1 MFIQKIGVI
10 SHTYRHMH
18 RYSEILAVLIKFGFG
33 DLISSLRIEQYLDI
47 GRNIF
52 TRRESREKV
61 ESLSRAERLRLAL
74 EELGPTFIKLG
85 QALSTRADLLPPD
98 FIKELVKLQDHV
110 APFAFPEARGVLE
123 TELKGS
129 SSSIFRS
136 IEPVPLAA
144 ASIGQVHLAR
154 LMDGE
159 EVVIKIQR
167 PGIRRVVEVDLEILY
182 HLATLVEKHM
192 SGWDLHRPTRI
203 VEEFGRMLARE
214 LDYTIEAAS
223 MERFAAQFLHDSR
236 IYVPKVFREATTVR
250 ILTMEY
256 IDGIKAS
263 SLDRLRQDNYDLKEI
278 ASRGAELVM
287 TQIFVHGFFHADPH
301 PGNLTVLPGNVI
313 CFLDMGMVGRLDR
326 ETRERIVD
334 LVTAVV
340 RRDESALATALIRLT
355 AWDDEPD
362 RHELERDALELAE
375 RHLYRP
381 LKEMPLVKF
390 VYQIFEVASKHRL
403 RLPMDVLFLIKALG
417 AIEGVGRDLDPE
429 FNLIGNAAPFVE
441 RAYAERFHPKRL
453 AEDLLAQGGEM
464 IQLLKEI
471 PLELRQVLRLTRQGR
486 LRVDIQNITQEQ
498 MMKNLDRT
506 GTRLSFAIVL
516 AALIIGSSL
525 MVLSDIPPK
534 WFDIPLIGL
543 AGYILAGVMGFWLL
557 ISALRKGKL

>member
-18 RYSEILAVLIKFGFG
+18 RYSEILGVLIKFGFG
-33 DLISSLRIEQYLDI
+33 DLISGLRIEQYIDI

-98 FIKELVKLQDHV
+98 FIRELVKLQDHV
-110 APFAFPEARGVLE
+110 PPFPFSEAKNVVD

-129 SSSIFRS
+129 SAVMFES

-144 ASIGQVHLAR
+144 ASIGQVHRAR
-154 LMDGE
+154 LVDGE
-159 EVVIKIQR
+159 EVAVKIQR
-167 PGIRRVVEVDLEILY
+167 PGIRRLVTVDLEILY
-182 HLATLVEKHM
+182 HLATLVEKHI
-192 SGWDLHRPTRI
+192 SGWDLHRPTKI

-214 LDYTIEAAS
+214 MDYSIEAAS
-223 MERFAAQFLHDSR
+223 MERFSAQFLHDPR
-236 IYVPKVFREATTVR
+236 IYIPRVYREATTTR
-250 ILTMEY
+250 LLTMES
-256 IDGIKAS
+256 IDGIKAGS
-263 SLDRLRQDNYDLKEI
+263 IGLLRDGGHDLREI
-278 ASRGAELVM
+278 ARRGAELVM

-301 PGNLTVLPGNVI
+301 PGNLMILPGDVI
-313 CFLDMGMVGRLDR
+313 CFLDMGMMGRLDR

-334 LVTAVV
+334 LVMGVV

-355 AWDDEPD
+355 TWDEEPD

-381 LKEMPLVKF
+381 LKDMPLVKF

-417 AIEGVGRDLDPE
+417 SIEGLGRDLDPE
-429 FNLIGNAAPFVE
+429 FSLIGSAAPFVE
-441 RAYAERFHPKRL
+441 RAYAERYHPRRL
-453 AEDLLAQGGEM
+453 AEDVLTQGGEM
-464 IQLLKEI
+464 IQVLKEI
-471 PLELRQVLRLTRQGR
+471 PLELRQLLRMARQGR
-486 LRVDIQNITQEQ
+486 LKVDIQNVTQEQ
-498 MMKNLDRT
+498 MMKSLDRT

-516 AALIIGSSL
+516 ASLIIGSSL

-534 WFDIPLIGL
+534 WYDIPIFGLVGYLL
-543 AGYILAGVMGFWLL
+543 AGIMGFWLL
-557 ISALRKGKL
+557 ISTLRKGKL

>member
-33 DLISSLRIEQYLDI
+33 DLISGLKIEQYLDI

-52 TRRESREKV
+52 IKRESREKV

-85 QALSTRADLLPPD
+85 QALSTRADLLPPE
-98 FIKELVKLQDHV
+98 FIRELVKLQDNV
-110 APFAFPEARGVLE
+110 APFAFSEAEKVLE
-123 TELKGS
+123 AELKGS
-129 SSSIFRS
+129 ASALFQS

-144 ASIGQVHLAR
+144 ASIGQVHKAKLTE
-154 LMDGE
+154 GE

-167 PGIRRVVEVDLEILY
+167 PGIRRVIEVDLEILY
-182 HLATLVEKHM
+182 HLATLVEKHL
-192 SGWDLHRPTRI
+192 SGWEIHRPTRI

-223 MERFAAQFLHDSR
+223 MERFAAQFLRDPR

-256 IDGIKAS
+256 IEGIKAS
-263 SLDRLRQDNYDLKEI
+263 SVDVLRRSNHDLKEI
-278 ASRGAELVM
+278 ATRGAELVM
-287 TQIFVHGFFHADPH
+287 TQIFVNGFFHADPH
-301 PGNLTVLPGNVI
+301 PGNLLILPGDVI
-313 CFLDMGMVGRLDR
+313 CFLDMGMMGRLDR
-326 ETRERIVD
+326 NTRERIID
-334 LVTAVV
+334 LVTATV
-340 RRDESALATALIRLT
+340 RRDESTLATALIRLT
-355 AWDDEPD
+355 DWDDEPD
-362 RHELERDALELAE
+362 RHELERDAMELVE

-381 LKEMPLVKF
+381 LKDMPLVKF
-390 VYQIFEVASKHRL
+390 IYQIFEVASKHRL

-429 FNLIGNAAPFVE
+429 FNLVGSAAPFVE
-441 RAYAERFHPKRL
+441 RAHAERFHPRRV
-453 AEDLLAQGGEM
+453 AEDMLAQGGEM
-464 IQLLKEI
+464 MHLLKEI
-471 PLELRQVLRLTRQGR
+471 PLELRQVLRLARQGR
-486 LRVDIQNITQEQ
+486 LRVDIQNVTQEQ
-498 MMKNLDRT
+498 IVRNLDRT

-516 AALIIGSSL
+516 AALIVGSSL

-534 WFDIPLIGL
+534 WYDIPLIGL
-543 AGYILAGVMGFWLL
+543 AGYLLAGIMGFWLL
-557 ISALRKGKL
+557 ISTLRKGKL